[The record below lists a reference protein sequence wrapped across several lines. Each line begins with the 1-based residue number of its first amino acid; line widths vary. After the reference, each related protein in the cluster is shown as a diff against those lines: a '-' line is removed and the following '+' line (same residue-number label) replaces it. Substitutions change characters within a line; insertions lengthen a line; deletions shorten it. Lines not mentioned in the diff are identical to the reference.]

1 MRDERYF
8 VGLTEQGISFMSF
21 AWDVTLPLQLNLCV
35 DFEVSPSSFSNFS
48 HIYWSSL
55 AFVLPSHVA
64 VILFCQF
71 YLT

>member
-35 DFEVSPSSFSNFS
+35 DFEVSLRRCITAKGQMPKLS
-48 HIYWSSL
+48 
-55 AFVLPSHVA
+55 VLVPED
-64 VILFCQF
+64 
-71 YLT
+71 TW